1 MAFRDMLDQMLAAG
15 KDLAAQGTNLAEK
28 HMNLPPEGPERDA
41 MLGNLGKGAVAG
53 GALVALLGTKF
64 GRKLTG
70 TAAALGGIGLL
81 GKVAHDAYK
90 TWQADQG
97 DSAEPGTPVQELP
110 GAQAE
115 QRSRTLFKAM
125 IAAAKADGHVDDA
138 ERRAIHDAMT
148 NLNLDDDTKLMM
160 EAELARPLDVQD
172 TAADADSTEA
182 AAEIYLA
189 SLFVIDAAN
198 PAERSYLD
206 RLATALGLHPELT
219 RQLEAK
225 AAAA

>member
-1 MAFRDMLDQMLAAG
+1 MAFKDMLDQMLAAG

-28 HMNLPPEGPERDA
+28 HM
-41 MLGNLGKGAVAG
+41 K
-53 GALVALLGTKF
+53 
-64 GRKLTG
+64 
-70 TAAALGGIGLL
+70 
-81 GKVAHDAYK
+81 
-90 TWQADQG
+90 
-97 DSAEPGTPVQELP
+97 
-110 GAQAE
+110 
-115 QRSRTLFKAM
+115 
-125 IAAAKADGHVDDA
+125 DDA

-148 NLNLDDDTKLMM
+148 DLSLDDDTKRMM
-160 EAELARPLDVQD
+160 EAELARALDVQD
-172 TAADADSTEA
+172 IAAGADSTEA

-189 SLFVIDAAN
+189 SLFVIDTAS